1 MTIQILLTLI
11 LIVIG
16 AYSFSVNSHRVL
28 TFFILLGAIF
38 FVWFPDATTV
48 IANAVGV
55 GRGLDLALPLLCL
68 VLLFFIVGLYRSVVA
83 LHDKTTKLA
92 RHIAITNAAKPFS
105 QDHK

>member
-1 MTIQILLTLI
+1 MTIQILLTLM

-16 AYSFSVNSHRVL
+16 AYSFSVNSHRLL
-28 TFFILLGAIF
+28 TFLTLVGAVF
-38 FVWFPDATTV
+38 FVWFPDATTI

-92 RHIAITNAAKPFS
+92 RYIAISNAVKPFS
-105 QDHK
+105 RDK